1 MSVDLVSVIFKLFS
15 FPFREIGIMWI
26 LLKYMLLPL
35 TMDWHSLLNIPTLG
49 ELVSLLYNLETC
61 CVLFAAQIQDLLLY
75 MNVYLLTFSLIN
87 RKKPDVF

>member
-1 MSVDLVSVIFKLFS
+1 
-15 FPFREIGIMWI
+15 MWI

-61 CVLFAAQIQDLLLY
+61 VLFAAQIQDLLLY